1 MYSGIGLETCILF
14 AREGANVLMADIS
27 GPALIEAADKL
38 GRLLPHI
45 TNKVDTKV
53 CDVSKESDVAALIE
67 YMDAAGGVD
76 IMFNNAGIMHAD
88 DAGKWCLITMPT
100 KADDIQ
106 TPLTHLRR
114 SGISLKLSTSR
125 ESGSAASTP

>member
-1 MYSGIGLETCILF
+1 
-14 AREGANVLMADIS
+14 MADIS

-45 TNKVDTKV
+45 TNKVDYKV
-53 CDVSKESDVAALIE
+53 CDVSKEADVAALVE

-88 DAGKWCLITMPT
+88 DAGGCLVPCLLL
-100 KADDIQ
+100 Q
-106 TPLTHLRR
+106 
-114 SGISLKLSTSR
+114 
-125 ESGSAASTP
+125 